1 MRPER
6 GTATLRLSAL
16 LLVAA
21 LAGCAGLPR
30 QDGAPAP
37 SRIPDNITRIPNA
50 KPRKLPRS
58 PYGNPSSYKVDG
70 HVYHVLKSAAGYE
83 ATGVA
88 SWYGTKFH
96 GHRTASG
103 EPYDMFAMT
112 AAHRTLPIPS
122 FVRVTDL
129 RNGRSVVVKINDRG
143 PFADNRLIDL
153 SYAAAAKLHMLKHGT
168 APVRIRAITP
178 GHPSPGNEVLAH
190 GRGAAKGRAAEPDP
204 PHGVYVQVGAF
215 RQRDHAERL
224 RQRLAHA
231 GLAVGVSIQR
241 VEDAGRA
248 LFRVHLGPVRSRAR
262 LGQLHHALAARG
274 IAHTEVIGRFGGGG
288 DR

>member
-1 MRPER
+1 MRPETR
-6 GTATLRLSAL
+6 PFGTRLTGL
-16 LLVAA
+16 LLLSAA

-30 QDGAPAP
+30 QDGAPALN
-37 SRIPDNITRIPNA
+37 RIPNIRQIPNA

-58 PYGNPSSYKVDG
+58 AYGNPPSYEVNG
-70 HVYHVLKSAAGYE
+70 HVYHVLKSAVGYE
-83 ATGVA
+83 ATGIA

-103 EPYDMFAMT
+103 RPYDMFAMT

-178 GHPSPGNEVLAH
+178 GHPSAGNEVLAD
-190 GRGAAKGRAAEPDP
+190 GSGAGNTPAAEPDP
-204 PHGVYVQVGAF
+204 SRGVYVQVGAF
-215 RQRDHAERL
+215 RDRDNAQRL
-224 RQRLAHA
+224 RQQLEHA
-231 GLAVGVSIQR
+231 GLAVGVSVQR
-241 VEDAGRA
+241 VEAAGRA
-248 LFRVHLGPVRSRAR
+248 LFRVHLGPVLSRAGLGHLHRSLAR
-262 LGQLHHALAARG
+262 LG
-274 IAHTEVIGRFGGGG
+274 IAHTEVVGQFGDGG
-288 DR
+288 DQ